1 MGKGK
6 KCPDQ
11 NPEKEATD
19 KEEYNGDVLFINVLT
34 VTDHNCKYRP
44 CNLFCPGKLG
54 PLGRDSLLPKRSF
67 KEIQMTHHHNHH
79 HHHDHDHEIVSTLS
93 FYEKIIKLLEHWV
106 KHNDDHAGTYRDW
119 AKKAKEKN
127 MDEAGSLL
135 EDAAEMTLEISKKFE
150 EAARIIR
157 R

>member
-1 MGKGK
+1 
-6 KCPDQ
+6 
-11 NPEKEATD
+11 
-19 KEEYNGDVLFINVLT
+19 
-34 VTDHNCKYRP
+34 
-44 CNLFCPGKLG
+44 
-54 PLGRDSLLPKRSF
+54 
-67 KEIQMTHHHNHH
+67 MTHHHH

-93 FYEKIIKLLEHWV
+93 FDEKMIKLLEHWV
-106 KHNDDHAGTYRDW
+106 KHNDDHAETYRDW